1 MIEVSTCYLNSGYPT
16 ASLELYHRLNCSKV
30 SRIDSATLFSPCS
43 KALKYSTGM
52 RSGDLDKFGSIA
64 SATIQ
69 MTRLTEDLL
78 WLARSDGID
87 RQQWARIDLT
97 QVLTEVL
104 QAHQALALSKKID
117 LQIELAPE
125 LMVIGDRSQLLR
137 VFTNLIENALHYTLV
152 LQPTYPVRIV
162 WTKR

>member
-1 MIEVSTCYLNSGYPT
+1 
-16 ASLELYHRLNCSKV
+16 
-30 SRIDSATLFSPCS
+30 
-43 KALKYSTGM
+43 M